1 MTVTIKSPDEIG
13 RMRVAGRLAA
23 EVLEM
28 IEEHVRPGITTDELD
43 AICHDHIVRVQGA
56 IPAPLNYR
64 GFPKSICT
72 SVNHQVCHGIP
83 SNKRLKGGDIVNVDI
98 TVIKDGYHGDTSKMF
113 FVGEPSILARRLVRV
128 TQEALRVGIAQVRP
142 GATLGDIG
150 HAIQRH
156 CEAQGFSVVREYC
169 GHGIGREFHEE
180 PQVLHY
186 GKPGKGWSSNRA
198 CASPSSPWSMPA
210 SASIKLLPDGWTV
223 VTKDRSLSAQWEH
236 TILVTPDGHDI
247 LTLRQEE
254 CDEAKPDAGSAAES
268 GQRPAGHRLS
278 VAATAL
284 TPPRTPTPVCPAA
297 TPLPCAK
304 ACARGCGTD
313 WRSCSPAP
321 TAARPSPAWCMRAA
335 GRWTRP

>member
-1 MTVTIKSPDEIG
+1 MTVTIKSPDEIQ

-113 FVGEPSILARRLVRV
+113 FVGESSILARRLVRV
-128 TQEALRVGIAQVRP
+128 TQAALRVGIAQVRP

-186 GKPGKGWSSNRA
+186 GKPGEGLVLEPGMCFTIEPMVNAGKR
-198 CASPSSPWSMPA
+198 
-210 SASIKLLPDGWTV
+210 SIKLLPDGWTV

-236 TILVTPDGHDI
+236 TILVTAEGHDI

-268 GQRPAGHRLS
+268 GS
-278 VAATAL
+278 
-284 TPPRTPTPVCPAA
+284 
-297 TPLPCAK
+297 
-304 ACARGCGTD
+304 
-313 WRSCSPAP
+313 AP
-321 TAARPSPAWCMRAA
+321 QQAIA
-335 GRWTRP
+335 